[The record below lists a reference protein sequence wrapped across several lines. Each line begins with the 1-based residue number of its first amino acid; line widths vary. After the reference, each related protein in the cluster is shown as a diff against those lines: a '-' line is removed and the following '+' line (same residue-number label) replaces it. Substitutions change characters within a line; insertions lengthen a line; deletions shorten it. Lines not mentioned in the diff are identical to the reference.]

1 LGRGR
6 ASESKKRKEMRRGR
20 NVDRGEQIFMKSGD
34 RVQGGGKKWTDDG
47 PDKHVIGMLFFE
59 DFSRKKR
66 IGKKAKTA

>member
-1 LGRGR
+1 MGRGR

-34 RVQGGGKKWTDDG
+34 RVQGGGKVWTDDG

>member
-34 RVQGGGKKWTDDG
+34 RVQGGGKMWTDDG